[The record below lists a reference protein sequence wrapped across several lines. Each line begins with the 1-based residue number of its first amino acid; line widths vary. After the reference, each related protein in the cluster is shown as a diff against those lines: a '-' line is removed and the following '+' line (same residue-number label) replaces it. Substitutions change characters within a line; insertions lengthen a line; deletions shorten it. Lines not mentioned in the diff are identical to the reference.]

1 MKSIQFHKKLL
12 ATLLICI
19 FCISCNTAKT
29 ESKQSKP
36 KQPNIILFFVDD
48 LGWNDLG
55 FRNATFETPNIDAL
69 AKAGVSFEQAY
80 IASPT
85 CSPSRA
91 TLVTGQHPAR
101 LKMVRHIPAGK
112 NYGFDP
118 FDRTT
123 NEFHLLEKD
132 PAQFPSR
139 NWLPLEHTTYA
150 EALSALGYYNL
161 FVGKWHLG
169 SEKYHPIKQG
179 FHQQIGTS
187 NFGHPKSYYP
197 PYFKQDTIYPDH
209 QNTFLT
215 DKLTNDAVDFIHNF
229 DQKKPFMLTFSYYA
243 VHTPHQGRKDLI
255 ERFKEK
261 GLEDRYANYAA
272 MVKATDESVGKV
284 LKAIKEK
291 GIEKETIVIFLS
303 DQGSFFENTP
313 LRGGKM
319 NETLFEGGAR
329 VPFFVHWQGVT
340 KPNTTNNSVVQS
352 TDLFPT
358 LVEIAG
364 GDVSKFKDLDGIS
377 LLSTIQKNN
386 VLKREAIYG
395 YRAYEDLY
403 VSAREGDW
411 KLLAYRSG
419 KIELFNIA
427 NDAKEAHEVS
437 KQNPE
442 KVKEL
447 LENLKLWEKKMQVAS
462 YSGVQ

>member
-1 MKSIQFHKKLL
+1 MKNNPIKF
-12 ATLLICI
+12 LILSL
-19 FCISCNTAKT
+19 FVVNISCNATKT
-29 ESKQSKP
+29 EKKQQSKNP
-36 KQPNIILFFVDD
+36 PNIILFFVDD
-48 LGWNDLG
+48 LGWSDLG
-55 FRNATFETPNIDAL
+55 FRNSTFETPNIDAL
-69 AKAGVSFEQAY
+69 AKSGVSFEQAY

-101 LKMVRHIPAGK
+101 IKMVRHIPAGK

-139 NWLPLEHTTYA
+139 NWLPLEHITYA
-150 EALSALGYYNL
+150 EALSELGYYNL

-197 PYFKQDTIYPDH
+197 PYFKQDTIYPDT

-215 DKLTNDAVDFIHNF
+215 DKLTNDAVDFIKNF

-243 VHTPHQGRKDLI
+243 VHTPHHGKKEHLNY
-255 ERFKEK
+255 FKEK
-261 GLEDRYANYAA
+261 GLEERYANYAS

-291 GIEKETIVIFLS
+291 GIEKETIIIFLS
-303 DQGSFFENTP
+303 DQGGFFENN

-329 VPFFVHWQGVT
+329 VPFFVHWPGVT
-340 KPNTTNNSVVQS
+340 KSNTTNNSVVQS

-364 GDVSKFKDLDGIS
+364 GDVLKFKDLDGIS
-377 LLSTIQKNN
+377 LLPTIQKNN
-386 VLKREAIYG
+386 YLKREAIYG

-419 KIELFNIA
+419 KIELYNIA
-427 NDAKEAHEVS
+427 KDEKETNDVS
-437 KQNPE
+437 KQQP
-442 KVKEL
+442 KIVKKML
-447 LENLKLWEKKMQVAS
+447 DNLKKWEKKMQVEAF
-462 YSGVQ
+462 SGVQ